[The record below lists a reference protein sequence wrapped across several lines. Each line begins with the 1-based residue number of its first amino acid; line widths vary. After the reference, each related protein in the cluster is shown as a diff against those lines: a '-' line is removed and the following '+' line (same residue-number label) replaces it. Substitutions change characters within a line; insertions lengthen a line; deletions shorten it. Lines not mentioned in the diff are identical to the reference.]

1 MLGRDPFEALFGLQ
15 RALDEYSES
24 PWLGETSSSG
34 VAYPPLNAFRKGD
47 DFIVIAELP
56 GVLKSDLIIQVREAA
71 IRIAGNKL
79 VNFPEG
85 ASVHRRERA
94 SGQFDRT
101 ITVPIQIDADR
112 VKAEYRDG
120 ILALYLPRAEQDK
133 PKTIKVV

>member
-24 PWLGETSSSG
+24 PWLGETSSG
-34 VAYPPLNAFRKGD
+34 NAGYPPLNVFRKGD

-56 GVLKSDLIIQVREAA
+56 GVAKADLVIQVKDTA
-71 IRIAGNKL
+71 IRIAGNKR

-85 ASVHRRERA
+85 ASIHRRERA

-101 ITVPIQIDADR
+101 ITVPIRIDADS

-120 ILALYLPRAEQDK
+120 ILALFLPRAEQDK
-133 PKTIKVV
+133 PKTIKVI